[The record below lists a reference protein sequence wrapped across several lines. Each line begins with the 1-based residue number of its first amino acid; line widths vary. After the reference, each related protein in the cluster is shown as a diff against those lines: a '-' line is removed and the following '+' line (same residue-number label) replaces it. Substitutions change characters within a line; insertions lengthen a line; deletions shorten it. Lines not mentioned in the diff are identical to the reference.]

1 MLIVKCVVFYLHFF
15 VLMFCVQLLSNCPT
29 VREGPHLPTPCV
41 RGLTYPPHPNPMRD
55 VAHPQHSIICLHT
68 CKWTY
73 DSVASHLCVSIS
85 ERHCPTPPHPPTS
98 PYPIGEVGAPRRHI
112 YIYIYW
118 HIYIYILYY
127 IYIYYIIYYIY
138 IILYIYWHIYIYVY
152 IDTYI
157 YIYVYIYTVY
167 CIHT

>member
-1 MLIVKCVVFYLHFF
+1 
-15 VLMFCVQLLSNCPT
+15 MFCVQLLSNCPT

-118 HIYIYILYY
+118 HIYIY
-127 IYIYYIIYYIY
+127 YIIYILYNILYIY
-138 IILYIYWHIYIYVY
+138 IILYIYWHIYIYMY
-152 IDTYI
+152 ILTHIYIYMYI
-157 YIYVYIYTVY
+157 YILSTVYIHN
-167 CIHT
+167 I